1 MTEVRGMLSS
11 LIDEIRNQRIAN
23 QTIANRLEQAER
35 ELAEHRAA
43 NVRERNQTPLNPLRG
58 TSNPQNAGLF
68 GTPEIPSARSER
80 YTGENSQRPL
90 LLGMT
95 HRSLSYSGLDEIDTG
110 LQCPRRTLIQF
121 QNGATERQ
129 GEPRT
134 RTPPLNHS
142 IPENQTPSAART
154 LHQAG
159 FDNLTERARR
169 HDLHAPVNIELQRE
183 GLGIPSETNFEHIGS
198 PIVKLRQSTKNK
210 DPDQVLGC
218 GQLRQRAR
226 RN

>member
-1 MTEVRGMLSS
+1 MSIPERVGARVWNRPGDRQSADDLTRSQSKTNFADPLAQTREEMTEVRGMLSS
-11 LIDEIRNQRIAN
+11 LIEEIRNQRIAN

-90 LLGMT
+90 PLGMT

-154 LHQAG
+154 LHQA
-159 FDNLTERARR
+159 
-169 HDLHAPVNIELQRE
+169 
-183 GLGIPSETNFEHIGS
+183 
-198 PIVKLRQSTKNK
+198 
-210 DPDQVLGC
+210 
-218 GQLRQRAR
+218 
-226 RN
+226 